1 MRYNNSKERIRELLK
16 FTGENMIDDDLRF
29 NIVPPVISSLFDDL
43 EHKILSPLSC
53 LREYD
58 NHWMVE
64 FDLPMV
70 GKKDIKVAFD
80 KKTVSVEAKL
90 KKKYSEERL
99 GKITKFEYFKKS
111 VTLPEIIDS
120 KKATAKFQKGR
131 LEIKI
136 PKKTIGKSIKIN

>member
-1 MRYNNSKERIRELLK
+1 MTDEDLK
-16 FTGENMIDDDLRF
+16 FRMI
-29 NIVPPVISSLFDDL
+29 PHVINSLFDDI
-43 EHKILSPLSC
+43 ENKILSPLSC
-53 LREYD
+53 IREFD

-70 GKKDIKVAFD
+70 GKKDVKVSFD
-80 KKTVSVEAKL
+80 RNAVNVEAKL
-90 KKKYSEERL
+90 KQKYSEEKL

-111 VTLPEIIDS
+111 ISLPEKIDS
-120 KKATAKFQKGR
+120 EKATAKFQKGR